1 MGKLDG
7 KVAVI
12 TGGSDGI
19 GLAAAQLFS
28 QEGATVVITGRDQAR
43 LGSAGQHGGGKI
55 DAVRSDISVMTD
67 IEQLCAY
74 VKTRY
79 GHVDI
84 LFANAGVGRPGLF
97 AQVTE
102 EDFDFTVNTNFK
114 GTFFTVQKIT
124 PLMASGSSV
133 ILTTSTLDQ
142 QGRPYVS
149 VYSATK
155 AAIRSLARS
164 LAAELSDAGIRVNA
178 LSPGLIDTDQ
188 ARKVGMSEEM
198 IKQSNAH
205 LHTLIPMHR
214 SGTADEIARA
224 ALFLASDDSSYVTGS
239 ELCVDGGWAQV

>member
-1 MGKLDG
+1 MFL
-7 KVAVI
+7 
-12 TGGSDGI
+12 
-19 GLAAAQLFS
+19 
-28 QEGATVVITGRDQAR
+28 R
-43 LGSAGQHGGGKI
+43 
-55 DAVRSDISVMTD
+55 
-67 IEQLCAY
+67 CAE
-74 VKTRY
+74 K
-79 GHVDI
+79 
-84 LFANAGVGRPGLF
+84 AM
-97 AQVTE
+97 
-102 EDFDFTVNTNFK
+102 
-114 GTFFTVQKIT
+114 IT

-239 ELCVDGGWAQV
+239 ELCVDRGWAQV